1 MLVAMATMTVSVPGV
16 PLVFFQVMIMLVLM
30 LAMLV
35 LIMVMA
41 MLIVVMV
48 VVVLIVVM
56 IMLVIK
62 VSTMLLH
69 INPPDAKHCTLTQY
83 TRSSSPATRPAAFFH
98 DTISLPRA
106 SSLKR

>member
-1 MLVAMATMTVSVPGV
+1 MLVAMATMTVSVPLV
-16 PLVFFQVMIMLVLM
+16 PLVFFQVMLMLV
-30 LAMLV
+30 MLV

-41 MLIVVMV
+41 MLIVLMV
-48 VVVLIVVM
+48 VVMLM